1 MHSPE
6 TERGS
11 EQDAAIGDDDESFV
25 SISGPFASLGE
36 RGTNGQTPRPLIL
49 LAEDDLD
56 VQAALTEFLELSGYD
71 VVAVNNGSDM
81 LDALA
86 SAAAREDRE
95 ADLIIT
101 DVRMPGFNGLSIA
114 EELRADGWKQP
125 IIIISAFG
133 DDVIKERIRRLEGQ
147 TEFFPK
153 PLDPGRLEKTLADL
167 CAR

>member
-1 MHSPE
+1 MQSPE
-6 TERGS
+6 TEGGTNS
-11 EQDAAIGDDDESFV
+11 ADDNDDESY
-25 SISGPFASLGE
+25 GAD
-36 RGTNGQTPRPLIL
+36 RKPLIL

-71 VVAVNNGSDM
+71 VVAVSNGSDM

-86 SAAAREDRE
+86 NAAANEERE

-133 DDVIKERIRRLEGQ
+133 DDIIRERIRRMDQ
-147 TEFFPK
+147 CEFFAK
-153 PLDPGRLEKTLADL
+153 PLDPLRLEKMLAEL

>member
-1 MHSPE
+1 MQSPE
-6 TERGS
+6 TERGAFDGGS
-11 EQDAAIGDDDESFV
+11 FDGGKDDDESYV
-25 SISGPFASLGE
+25 AD
-36 RGTNGQTPRPLIL
+36 RKPLIL

-56 VQAALTEFLELSGYD
+56 VQAALTEFLELSGYH
-71 VVAVNNGSDM
+71 VVAVSNGSDM

-86 SAAAREDRE
+86 NCAASGQRE

-125 IIIISAFG
+125 IIVISAFG
-133 DDVIKERIRRLEGQ
+133 DEVIRERIRRLDQ
-147 TEFFPK
+147 CEFFAK
-153 PLDPGRLEKTLADL
+153 PLDPQRLERMLAEL